1 MGDIAERQVQLAIF
15 AKAPVAG
22 YAKTRLIPELGAEGA
37 ASLHA
42 FFIRRAVETA
52 LTSSLRPVSLWCA
65 PDSSHDMF
73 RWLHRVYGIEIFG
86 QVGENLGERML
97 DAFVR
102 LIERG
107 PVVLIGTDCPVLS
120 AVHLDRCAAA
130 LRDTDAV
137 FTPAED
143 GGYVLIGLRQPEP
156 RLFEE
161 VAFGTEVVMRQTRER
176 VKELRLKAIETET
189 LWDVDTAADFKRARS
204 VGLIPKLFV

>member
-130 LRDTDAV
+130 LRDTDVV

-143 GGYVLIGLRQPEP
+143 GGYVLIGLRQPER

>member
-1 MGDIAERQVQLAIF
+1 M
-15 AKAPVAG
+15 AG

-130 LRDTDAV
+130 LRDTDVV

-143 GGYVLIGLRQPEP
+143 GGYVLIGLRQPER